1 MSLRS
6 LLEHME
12 FLSVPLVPAML
23 AYERTSRTQENQV
36 GSLSSLGS
44 PIKNQMSW
52 RGQQHD
58 LYQFVVGCC
67 EDSGNAQ
74 LVIDHL
80 LSVNDEQ
87 DIINGMIS
95 AESLR
100 LHIEAWISTGKP
112 HYSGKN
118 LD

>member
-1 MSLRS
+1 MSL
-6 LLEHME
+6 LDHME
-12 FLSVPLVPAML
+12 DSSVPLVPAML
-23 AYERTSRTQENQV
+23 VNERTARAQENQV

-44 PIKNQMSW
+44 LIKNEMSW

-58 LYQFVVGCC
+58 LHQFVVGCC
-67 EDSGNAQ
+67 EGGGAKAQ

-87 DIINGMIS
+87 DIINGMAA

-100 LHIEAWISTGKP
+100 LHIVVWISTGKP
-112 HYSGKN
+112 HYSGKKP
-118 LD
+118 D